1 MIKKQ
6 IYPKTNRVGYDSEI
20 AVTEKLD
27 GSNLCLARLNDELLV
42 CQRKTILKL
51 SEIDEYK
58 GVLYKGLYQWIQEH
72 GEELQE
78 KLWEGAVICG
88 EWLGMGRLK
97 YDFENRFFM
106 FAKANI
112 DEDLSLYN
120 ILHDHEL
127 FIYPFIDQVIPDY
140 ISIVPEVA
148 YIKQADIDTL
158 NTLYADYTEQTQHNV
173 EGFVLNY
180 GDGAV
185 KKYVRMKRGK
195 LEEHKA

>member
-6 IYPKTNRVGYDSEI
+6 IYPKTKRVGYDSEI

-27 GSNLCLARLNDELLV
+27 GSNLCLARLNDELLI

-51 SEIDEYK
+51 SEIDEHK
-58 GVLYKGLYQWIQEH
+58 DVLYKGLYQWLQEH

-97 YDFENRFFM
+97 YDFKNRFFM

-120 ILHDHEL
+120 ILHDQEL
-127 FIYPFIDQVIPDY
+127 FIYPFVDQVIPDY

-148 YIKQADIDTL
+148 ILGYADIDIL
-158 NTLYADYTEQTQHNV
+158 NDLYANYTKDVERPV

-185 KKYVRMKRGK
+185 KKYVRMKSGK

>member
-6 IYPKTNRVGYDSEI
+6 IYPKTKRVGYDSEI

-27 GSNLCLARLNDELLV
+27 GSNLCLARLNDELLI

-51 SEIDEYK
+51 SEIDEHK
-58 GVLYKGLYQWIQEH
+58 GVLYKGLYQWLQEH

-97 YDFENRFFM
+97 YDFKNRFFM

-148 YIKQADIDTL
+148 ILGYADIDIL
-158 NTLYADYTEQTQHNV
+158 NDLYANYTKDIERPV

-180 GDGAV
+180 GNGAV
-185 KKYVRMKRGK
+185 KKYVRMKSGK